1 MVNLPWFFVMND
13 CDYVVL
19 AIMRNSGN
27 SADPMTRF
35 SDHPIIRSLDHR
47 ISRSSRYWLWL
58 VLFMLL
64 LARTVSAQSKPAA
77 DLIITNAKIWTVDKT
92 RPQAE
97 SLAVLRD
104 RIVAVGSAAE
114 VDAWHGPQT
123 KISDAQGKLLLPG
136 FNDAHVH
143 FVDGGD
149 HLQAV
154 QLKDADSPEEFAR
167 RIGQRAKTTPK
178 GEWIIGGDW
187 DEQRWSP
194 PNLPAKELVDPVT
207 PNTPVWV
214 NRYDGHESLANS
226 VTLRLANI
234 TAKTPD
240 PPGGQIVRDAQG
252 NPTGVLRDAAQD
264 LVFKIMPPM
273 SHAHRLRAI
282 RQALEH
288 AASLGV
294 TSIQDMNPP
303 YADVAAYA
311 ELQEQGALT
320 LRIYVAPMETNWKDQ
335 AKIGLRHAQGT
346 PFLRMGAVKGYA
358 DGSLGSETAY
368 FFDSYTDAPN
378 TRGLLSDEMHPPS
391 AMRQRLQ
398 GADAAG
404 LQLCVHAIG
413 DQGISMILDIFEQIE
428 KANGKRDRRW
438 RIEHSQHLAAK
449 DFVRYAQLGVIA
461 SVQPYHAIDDGR
473 WAEKRIGP
481 DRIKRTYA
489 FRTLLNSGVRLAF
502 GTDWYVAPLSPVWGI
517 YAAVTRATLDGK
529 NPSGWVPEQKL
540 TVAEAVEAYTI
551 GSAYA
556 EFQEKEKGSITP
568 GKLADFVVLSD
579 DIFKIPPA
587 AIKNVKVEATFLGGK
602 VVYGGLE

>member
-1 MVNLPWFFVMND
+1 MITDRHNGVFIGWK
-13 CDYVVL
+13 
-19 AIMRNSGN
+19 
-27 SADPMTRF
+27 
-35 SDHPIIRSLDHR
+35 
-47 ISRSSRYWLWL
+47 L
-58 VLFMLL
+58 VLFFLTFGL
-64 LARTVSAQSKPAA
+64 TAFAQTKPAA
-77 DLIITNAKIWTVDKT
+77 DLIITNAKIWTVDKA
-92 RPQAE
+92 RPEAE

-104 RIVAVGSAAE
+104 RIVAVGSVSE

-123 KISDAQGKLLLPG
+123 KVMDAQGKLLLPG

-154 QLKDADSPEEFAR
+154 QLKDAASPQEFAR
-167 RIGQRAKTTPK
+167 RIEERARTAPK
-178 GEWIIGGDW
+178 GEWITGGDW
-187 DEQRWSP
+187 DEQKWSP
-194 PNLPAKELVDPVT
+194 ANLPTKELVDPVT

-226 VTLRLANI
+226 VTLRLANV

-240 PPGGQIVRDAQG
+240 PPGGQIIRDAQG

-264 LVFKIMPPM
+264 LVFKVMPPM
-273 SHAHRLRAI
+273 SREHRMRAI
-282 RQALEH
+282 HRAMEY

-294 TSIQDMNPP
+294 TSVQNMNPE
-303 YADVAAYA
+303 YDDVKAYA

-320 LRIYVAPMETNWKDQ
+320 LRIYVAPLETGWKDQ
-335 AKIGLRHAQGT
+335 AKIGLRHAFGT
-346 PFLRMGAVKGYA
+346 PFLRMGAIKGFA

-368 FFDSYTDAPN
+368 FFDSYTDAPY

-398 GADAAG
+398 AADAAG
-404 LQLCVHAIG
+404 LQICVHAIG
-413 DQGISMILDIFEQIE
+413 DQAISMMLDIYEQIE
-428 KANGKRDRRW
+428 KANGKKDRRW
-438 RIEHSQHLAAK
+438 RIEHSQHMAAK
-449 DFVRYAQLGVIA
+449 DFVRYARLGVIA

-489 FRTLLNSGVRLAF
+489 FRTFLEHGVRLAF
-502 GTDWYVAPLSPVWGI
+502 GTDWSVAPLSPMWTI
-517 YAAVTRATLDGK
+517 YAAVTRATLDDK
-529 NPSGWVPEQKL
+529 NPGGWVPEQKL
-540 TVAEAVEAYTI
+540 TVQEAVEAYTM

-556 EFQEKEKGSITP
+556 EFQEREKGSITP
-568 GKLADFVVLSD
+568 GKLADFVILSD
-579 DIFKIPPA
+579 DIFHIPPA
-587 AIKNVKVEATFLGGK
+587 AIKNVKVEATFVGGK